1 MDEDDPSSYLLPKK
15 LSLNKTFQ
23 EISPNEKEYNSLDIL
38 SKKKYSHEIFHSD
51 RKPSIEESI
60 STVFFRP
67 VHHGSLKSS
76 IFCMICVTL
85 GTGMLPIPHLF
96 SSNGLILTFILYF
109 FFSFPTYKTL
119 QILIKISHDNKLY
132 NFPELV
138 SKYFGHKSFMT
149 KLTIVVLLI
158 NSFGCIIL
166 WNFYI
171 NKFSIG
177 LISYFDEEYATNQ
190 YGNYICIAV
199 LILIQIPLAIY
210 NKGNEFDLMATIG
223 VLQILYVLIVLIIEF
238 PSYLKEFYNKKVFL
252 SHKTYFNKNI
262 YTIMEIPFVLF
273 TSFGN
278 HSTILSVVKQIK
290 SKTTK
295 RVLNVGK
302 YTFFGEFFVYIYL
315 VFICFFS
322 TFSHTDDNEIFLIR
336 PKITFLMT
344 LGQFFMVILMV
355 CNISLYYFTTLPT
368 LQFIFNKSEEFT
380 KNQNVLAAV
389 IMLCT
394 LTLISFFLSNLDNI
408 LTFLGI
414 FAQVSLIFIIPI
426 SLLLKIKND
435 EIPLKKKI
443 FYIFAIS
450 FYSILGIVGFFFMIF
465 NKSNDNSNNS

>member
-1 MDEDDPSSYLLPKK
+1 MNEKDSSFNLLGYK
-15 LSLNKTFQ
+15 LSFNKTFQ
-23 EISPNEKEYNSLDIL
+23 EIPQYEDESDIIPIL
-38 SKKKYSHEIFHSD
+38 PRKRFFSEIFHEN
-51 RKPSIEESI
+51 RKDSIEETI

-96 SSNGLILTFILYF
+96 SSNGLILTFILYL
-109 FFSFPTYKTL
+109 FFSFPTYKTM
-119 QILIKISHDNKLY
+119 QMLIKISHNNKIY

-138 SKYFGHKSFMT
+138 SKYFGYKSFMT
-149 KLTIVVLLI
+149 GLTIVSLLI

-177 LISYFDEEYATNQ
+177 LISFFEEEYATNQ
-190 YGNYICIAV
+190 NGNYICII
-199 LILIQIPLAIY
+199 ILMFIQIPLAIY
-210 NKGNEFDLMATIG
+210 NKGNEFDLMATVG
-223 VLQILYVLIVLIIEF
+223 VLQIIYVLVVLIIEF
-238 PSYLKEFYNKKVFL
+238 PTYIKEFFNKNIFFQI
-252 SHKTYFNKNI
+252 KTYFNNNI
-262 YTIMEIPFVLF
+262 FEIMEIPFVLF

-278 HSTILSVVKQIK
+278 HSTILSVVEQIK

-295 RVLNVGK
+295 RVLKVGK
-302 YTFFGEFFVYIYL
+302 FTFFGEFFVYIYL
-315 VFICFFS
+315 VLICFFS
-322 TFSHTDDNEIFLIR
+322 TYSHTNDNDVFLIR

-368 LQFIFNKSEEFT
+368 LEFIFNKGEEFS
-380 KNQNVLAAV
+380 KNQNILAAV
-389 IMLCT
+389 LILCI
-394 LTLISFFLSNLDNI
+394 LTLISFFISHLGNI

-426 SLLLKIKND
+426 SLY
-435 EIPLKKKI
+435 LKKKQTEI
-443 FYIFAIS
+443 TLKKKLFYIFALS

-465 NKSNDNSNNS
+465 NKQNEN

>member
-1 MDEDDPSSYLLPKK
+1 MDEDDPSLFLLNNK
-15 LSLNKTFQ
+15 LSNNKSF
-23 EISPNEKEYNSLDIL
+23 EGKNHYSEEYNSFDTHPRKRFL
-38 SKKKYSHEIFHSD
+38 SEIFQIN
-51 RKPSIEESI
+51 KNKSIEESI

-67 VHHGSLKSS
+67 VYHGSLKSS

-96 SSNGLILTFILYF
+96 SSNGLVLTFILYL
-109 FFSFPTYKTL
+109 FFSLPTYYTL
-119 QILIKISHDNKLY
+119 QLLIQISHDNKIY

-138 SKYFGHKSFMT
+138 SKHFGYKSFMT
-149 KLTIVVLLI
+149 KLTIIALLI

-171 NKFSIG
+171 NQFSIG
-177 LISYFDEEYATNQ
+177 LISYFEEKYATNQ
-190 YGNYICIAV
+190 NGNYICVAI

-223 VLQILYVLIVLIIEF
+223 VIQIIYVLLVLIIEF
-238 PSYLKEFYNKKVFL
+238 PSYIKEFFNKNIFFKC
-252 SHKTYFNKNI
+252 KTYFNKNI
-262 YTIMEIPFVLF
+262 FSIMEIPFVLF

-278 HSTILSVVKQIK
+278 HSTILSVVEQIK
-290 SKTTK
+290 SKTSR

-302 YTFFGEFFVYIYL
+302 FTFFGEFFVYIYL
-315 VFICFFS
+315 VIICFLS
-322 TFSHTDDNEIFLIR
+322 TFQHTSDNEIFLIR

-344 LGQFFMVILMV
+344 LGLFFMVILMI

-368 LQFIFNKSEEFT
+368 LQFIFNRSEEFS
-380 KNQNVLAAV
+380 KNQNILAA
-389 IMLCT
+389 ILMLCT
-394 LTLISFFLSNLDNI
+394 LTLVSFFLTNLDNI

-426 SLLLKIKND
+426 SLYLKIKQN
-435 EIPLKKKI
+435 EIGLKKKI
-443 FYIFAIS
+443 IYVIGIS

-465 NKSNDNSNNS
+465 NKNRNNS

>member
-1 MDEDDPSSYLLPKK
+1 MDEEDSSLLNNKI
-15 LSLNKTFQ
+15 SVNKTFEDKPQ
-23 EISPNEKEYNSLDIL
+23 YSDKNNSIKIPNKKFLSDKLDLNKIS
-38 SKKKYSHEIFHSD
+38 
-51 RKPSIEESI
+51 SIEESI
-60 STVFFRP
+60 TKIFFRH
-67 VHHGSLKSS
+67 VNHGSLRSS

-96 SSNGLILTFILYF
+96 VSNGLFLTFILF
-109 FFSFPTYKTL
+109 LFFSFPTYITL
-119 QILIKISHDNKLY
+119 QLLIQLSHDNKIY

-138 SKYFGHKSFMT
+138 SKYFGYKSFMT
-149 KLTIVVLLI
+149 KLTIIVLLI

-177 LISYFDEEYATNQ
+177 LISYFEEEYATNQ
-190 YGNYICIAV
+190 NGNYICIAI
-199 LILIQIPLAIY
+199 LIMIQIPLAIY
-210 NKGNEFDLMATIG
+210 NKGNEFDLMATVG

-238 PSYLKEFYNKKVFL
+238 PSYIKEFFNKKIFL
-252 SHKTYFNKNI
+252 QNKTYFNTNI
-262 YTIMEIPFVLF
+262 FKIMEIPFVLF

-278 HSTILSVVKQIK
+278 HSTILSVVEQIN

-302 YTFFGEFFVYIYL
+302 FTFFGEFFVYIYL
-315 VFICFFS
+315 VLICFFS
-322 TFSHTDDNEIFLIR
+322 TFSLTSENEIFLIR

-368 LQFIFNKSEEFT
+368 LQFIFNKSQEFT
-380 KNQNVLAAV
+380 KNQNVLAA
-389 IMLCT
+389 ILMLCI
-394 LTLISFFLSNLDNI
+394 LTLISFFISNLDNI

-426 SLLLKIKND
+426 SLYLKVNHK
-435 EIPLKKKI
+435 EISLKAKI

-450 FYSILGIVGFFFMIF
+450 FYSILGIAGFFFMIF
-465 NKSNDNSNNS
+465 NKNNGNSDDLN